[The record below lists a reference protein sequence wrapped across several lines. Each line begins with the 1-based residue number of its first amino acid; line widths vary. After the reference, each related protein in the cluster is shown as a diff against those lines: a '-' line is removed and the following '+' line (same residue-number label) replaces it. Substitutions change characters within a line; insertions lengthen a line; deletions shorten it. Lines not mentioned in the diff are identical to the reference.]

1 MSPQL
6 ARQLPRRSPACR
18 LPVARAVV
26 GHDTRAKLDEEIL
39 VRPAAE
45 SGSRRPVQGHDREAP
60 GITPDSEGKDATVE
74 ILPSTTFKTGTKK
87 GAQAD
92 LKVGMRIVASGPEG
106 EPLKAKEIQYSTA
119 PTTAKQ

>member
-1 MSPQL
+1 MKQFLFAVL
-6 ARQLPRRSPACR
+6 ALSFLIPAV
-18 LPVARAVV
+18 PMAHP
-26 GHDTRAKLDEEIL
+26 GHDHKVMGTISSIDKDK
-39 VRPAAE
+39 V
-45 SGSRRPVQGHDREAP
+45 VVK
-60 GITPDSEGKDATVE
+60 TTEGKDATVE